1 MKRIFYMLIAIMIIF
16 TSAHAQEQDTN
27 STQDNACEGSWIL
40 QNYGGWVV
48 RNNSGTILPISPSTI
63 FIDCQKNQFFPSQE
77 SNGFEVEIECL
88 QATEKSNLPDVTK
101 VFFFCR

>member
-1 MKRIFYMLIAIMIIF
+1 MKRIFCMLIAIMIIF

-40 QNYGGWVV
+40 QYYGGWVV
-48 RNNSGTILPISPSTI
+48 RNNEGTILPLSSATI
-63 FIDCQKNQFFPSQE
+63 FYDCQKNQFFPSQDL
-77 SNGFEVEIECL
+77 SGFDVEIECL
-88 QATEKSNLPDVTK
+88 HASEKSNLPDVTK